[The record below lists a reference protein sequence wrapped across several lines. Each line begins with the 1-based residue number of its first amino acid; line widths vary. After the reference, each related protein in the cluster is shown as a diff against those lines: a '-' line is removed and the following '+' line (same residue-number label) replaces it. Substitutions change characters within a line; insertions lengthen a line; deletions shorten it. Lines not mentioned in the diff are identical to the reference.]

1 MNFIDSLSKR
11 KRIEALVKKS
21 VENAE
26 LAENYVSSSGL
37 LITDI
42 VKRFTEIRPTT
53 YFDTADDRKIA
64 GLVLAYM
71 MEISEIDIDEANQY
85 GYQLLKLV
93 ADDAKDEFVTNAP
106 LTYVQLRQ
114 RILRVT

>member
-11 KRIEALVKKS
+11 QRIEDLVRKS

-26 LAENYVSSSGL
+26 LTENYVSSSGL
-37 LITDI
+37 PITDI
-42 VKRFTEIRPTT
+42 VRHFAEIWPNT

-71 MEISEIDIDEANQY
+71 MEISEIGIDEATEY
-85 GYQLLKLV
+85 GYRLLKYI
-93 ADDAKDEFVTNAP
+93 AEAEKDEFVTNAP
-106 LTYVQLRQ
+106 LIYVQ
-114 RILRVT
+114 